1 MKVHSTTV
9 ATATQSHTAD
19 MMYGILANKLRQH
32 QRGKSSIQTDGQVN
46 RAGSGVQN
54 TVWLYTGQ
62 YMLQVNALK
71 PFSGVSV

>member
-1 MKVHSTTV
+1 MKVHSTNV
-9 ATATQSHTAD
+9 ATTTQTNTAD

-32 QRGKSSIQTDGQVN
+32 QRGKSSIQTDGQ
-46 RAGSGVQN
+46 GVQN